1 MYFSEHFMNEKK
13 KNHGRSV
20 SLILLISVLSSLIV
34 AVSLSFSCLNCP
46 PQNLINGCYQ
56 YACRAYWFHIPR
68 YLLRK
73 NQSVLFVQLFQASKE
88 PMTFPICSALPSELT
103 SQLGSE
109 FIFFL
114 CFPGLIYYCSSSV
127 HNCEDR
133 FHIHV
138 YTVWKLI
145 LSCIRMTVKIYPFW
159 RLKVKLQ
166 GDLL

>member
-1 MYFSEHFMNEKK
+1 MQIKRRNFKSNMLATPKYD
-13 KNHGRSV
+13 NHVSLTLRKGRSV

-34 AVSLSFSCLNCP
+34 TVSLSFSCLNCP

-68 YLLRK
+68 YRLYYYVRTKAFYLSSFFRRVR
-73 NQSVLFVQLFQASKE
+73 NPWPS
-88 PMTFPICSALPSELT
+88 PYRRSALPSELT

-114 CFPGLIYYCSSSV
+114 CFSGPYFHYCSTSV

-138 YTVWKLI
+138 YTVWKL
-145 LSCIRMTVKIYPFW
+145 T
-159 RLKVKLQ
+159 
-166 GDLL
+166 